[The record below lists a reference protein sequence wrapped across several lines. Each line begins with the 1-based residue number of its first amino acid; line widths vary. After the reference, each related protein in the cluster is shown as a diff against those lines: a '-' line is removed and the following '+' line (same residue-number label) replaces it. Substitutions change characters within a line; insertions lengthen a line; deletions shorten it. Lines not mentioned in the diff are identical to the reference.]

1 VLAVNPDFRLG
12 SLNRAA
18 ERILGID
25 GGRALNR
32 FYRNVLSIS
41 AQFSSGVCFG
51 AALFFFW

>member
-1 VLAVNPDFRLG
+1 MNPDFRLG